1 MTFRTNQSLLD
12 LQSLDITQV
21 SSLFSL
27 ADHFSVSKEKSE
39 NHQGFG
45 KTGALLFFEPST
57 RTRLSFETACIRS
70 GVYPLLLEGKAGS
83 SLEKGET
90 LEDTILN
97 VNAMNPAFLVVRSGD
112 ELNLKE
118 LAETIQTPILNAGW
132 GRKGHP
138 TQALLD
144 AYTIYRKLGTCQG
157 QRLLIVGDVKHSR
170 VAASHFELAKILG
183 YEIALCG
190 PANFLP
196 EQTECKVFQNLEE
209 ALSWAHVAMALR
221 VQLERHVE
229 KHALHEYR
237 EKFGFTSKNLK
248 ALSGKALILHPGPI
262 NHRVEMDTEVL
273 QDPRCKVLKQVS
285 NGVLIRQSLIHM
297 ILTGEK

>member
-27 ADHFSVSKEKSE
+27 ADHFAVIKEKLE
-39 NHQGFG
+39 NQQGFG

-70 GVYPLLLEGKAGS
+70 GIYPLLLEGKAGS

-97 VNAMNPAFLVVRSGD
+97 INAMNPAFLVVRCGD

-118 LAETIQTPILNAGW
+118 LAEKIQTPILNAGW

-190 PANFLP
+190 PTHFLP
-196 EQTECKVFQNLEE
+196 EQTEYKVFDNLEE
-209 ALSWAHVAMALR
+209 AFSWAHVAMALR
-221 VQLERHVE
+221 VQLERHTE

-248 ALSGKALILHPGPI
+248 ALSGQALILHPGPI
-262 NHRVEMDTEVL
+262 NHGVEMDSEVL
-273 QDPRCKVLKQVS
+273 KDPRCKVLKQVS
-285 NGVLIRQSLIHM
+285 NGVLIRQSLIHT
-297 ILTGEK
+297 ILTGGK